1 MHRNLEIGIDNL
13 TEDDL
18 IECPIHHQKPVHKKA
33 STQYWQGYQTYCP
46 KCQKLFYLLYGKHQR
61 GLYFH
66 HLWKLAQE
74 NSGSKSGSIF
84 FWNSNAIT
92 ATDEADPQEVLK
104 LDIIRIGY
112 EGL

>member
-1 MHRNLEIGIDNL
+1 MNNQNLEIDNL

-18 IECPIHHQKPVHKKA
+18 LDCPIHHQKPVHKKCR
-33 STQYWQGYQTYCP
+33 TKYWEGYQTYCP
-46 KCQKLFYLLYGKHQR
+46 KCQKLFNTLYGDNNS

-84 FWNSNAIT
+84 FWNNNVNFVLE
-92 ATDEADPQEVLK
+92 EADPIEVLK

-112 EGL
+112 ERL